1 MKNKRLMVLSS
12 LLALGTLSLNL
23 TSCNLQGPQGEQ
35 GAAGLNGSDGK
46 DGKDGKDGSQ
56 IYTGSGSPV
65 NIVKGEKGDI
75 YIDTNTGDMYCYGTL
90 GWVKTGNIK
99 GNDGKNGNDGKDGV
113 SVLGVSKTSSENGV
127 DTYTITYSDG
137 HTDNFT
143 VTNGK
148 DGATGA
154 QGVPGKDGHTP
165 TITIGVNG
173 NWYVDGVDTGY
184 KAQGETGA
192 AGAQGETGQQ
202 GPKGDKG
209 DAGEKGDTGAG
220 IASVVYQGTDGTYD
234 TYALYLTNGSL
245 AGTIRIR
252 VAKDGEN
259 GKNGENGKDGH
270 TPQIAINEE
279 GYWTIDGVSTGIKAQ
294 GDKGEK
300 GDAGKGIVSV
310 KKASSLENTDT
321 YEITYTDGSTSTF
334 VVTNGKD
341 GKTPYIGD
349 NGNWWIGETDTGVK
363 AKGDKG
369 DKGDQGETGQQGPK
383 GDKGD
388 TGEKG
393 DTGDQGPTG
402 PKGDKGDTGVS
413 IVSTRID
420 ENGHLICKMSDGT
433 EIDAG
438 KVKNVDKHEVR
449 FHVDDEIVQTVQ
461 VDDGETVHT
470 PSKEVTAGYNI
481 KSWSLMSDEGSFA
494 SQWNFVGNVVKQD
507 LDLYADFDYC
517 KYTVTFIDEKYKT
530 TVESKEVTYD
540 KEYSFEKIE
549 GKTGYT
555 HADWRTLEGVSY
567 GFSGTWRIASDLT
580 LYAYWPVNKYV
591 VTLDAN
597 NGDVSQTSI
606 NVTYD
611 EIYELPTP
619 TRLNYTFLGWY
630 DSSDKKVSQKATWKR
645 TSNET
650 FTAKWTNIQ
659 NTYTFDPGD
668 GECDVDSMVIG
679 WDDAYELPI
688 PKRTIGLL
696 SMPFLG
702 WYLDGAYIARTG
714 SKWNYSNKGGTLVA
728 KYGWRKGNTFT
739 VDNVTYPQTE
749 VTDTNLITEL
759 SKTLQNDGSTVYQG
773 VEYWKKGSDFY
784 KAEKISWVVLEQN
797 EDQVMVISQYVLDNH
812 RFNEY
817 YDGKNEEGYYAN
829 NYAHSEIR
837 EWLNNQ
843 FLMTAFHDDSRI
855 KMIKKTLV
863 DNSASTTNSSSN
875 QYACENT
882 EDYIFLLSY
891 QDLAKKYFSSSSER
905 ICYGTEYCGTGADS
919 YWTRSPGSSYSYGAS
934 YVRIDGY
941 LIGDGYVHHDLGV
954 RPALCFDLSGV
965 SSD

>member
-1 MKNKRLMVLSS
+1 MKKGKKVLMAVLSS
-12 LLALGTLSLNL
+12 MTMLGMASGCAT
-23 TSCNLQGPQGEQ
+23 QGPKGDKGEQ
-35 GAAGLNGSDGK
+35 GTAGLNGSDGK
-46 DGKDGKDGSQ
+46 DGKDGKGGSQ
-56 IYTGSGSPV
+56 ICTGPGSPV
-65 NIVKGEKGDI
+65 NVVKGEKGDI

-154 QGVPGKDGHTP
+154 QGIPGKDGHTP

-192 AGAQGETGQQ
+192 TGAQGEKGDKGDTGAGIASIVYQGTDGTYDTYALYLTDGTLVGTIRIRVGKDGENGKDGHTPIIAINEEGYWTVDGVNTGIKAQGDKGEKGAQGETGQQ

-209 DAGEKGDTGAG
+209 DAG
-220 IASVVYQGTDGTYD
+220 
-234 TYALYLTNGSL
+234 
-245 AGTIRIR
+245 
-252 VAKDGEN
+252 
-259 GKNGENGKDGH
+259 
-270 TPQIAINEE
+270 
-279 GYWTIDGVSTGIKAQ
+279 
-294 GDKGEK
+294 
-300 GDAGKGIVSV
+300 VSV
-310 KKASSLENTDT
+310 
-321 YEITYTDGSTSTF
+321 
-334 VVTNGKD
+334 
-341 GKTPYIGD
+341 
-349 NGNWWIGETDTGVK
+349 
-363 AKGDKG
+363 
-369 DKGDQGETGQQGPK
+369 
-383 GDKGD
+383 
-388 TGEKG
+388 
-393 DTGDQGPTG
+393 
-402 PKGDKGDTGVS
+402 
-413 IVSTRID
+413 VSTRID

-507 LDLYADFDYC
+507 LDLYADFAYC

-580 LYAYWPVNKYV
+580 LYAYWPANKYV

-611 EIYELPTP
+611 EKYELPTP
-619 TRLNYTFLGWY
+619 TKLNYTFLGWY

-668 GECDVDSMVIG
+668 GQCDVDSMVIG

-702 WYLDGAYIARTG
+702 WYLDDAYIARTG

-728 KYGWRKGNTFT
+728 KYGWRKGDTFT
-739 VDNVTYPQTE
+739 VDNVTYPQTK
-749 VTDTNLITEL
+749 VTDTSLITEL
-759 SKTLQNDGSTVYQG
+759 EKTLPNDGSTVYQG
-773 VEYWKKGSDFY
+773 TEYWKKGSYFY
-784 KAEKISWVVLEQN
+784 EAERISWMVLQQDENQLMVVSE
-797 EDQVMVISQYVLDNH
+797 YVLDNH
-812 RFNEY
+812 RFNEFY
-817 YDGKNEEGYYAN
+817 YDTNEEGYYAN

-843 FLMTAFHDDSRI
+843 FLMAAFHDDSRI

-863 DNSASTTNSSSN
+863 DNSASTTDSLSN
-875 QYACENT
+875 QYACGNT

-891 QDLAKKYFSSSSER
+891 QDLAKKYFSSDSGR
-905 ICYGTEYCGTGADS
+905 MCYGTEYCGTGARY
-919 YWTRSPGSSYSYGAS
+919 YWTRSPVSSSFHHAW
-934 YVRIDGY
+934 YVRDGGH
-941 LIGDGYVHHDLGV
+941 LKGYDSHSLYSDDVSSDIYDRGV

-965 SSD
+965 SND